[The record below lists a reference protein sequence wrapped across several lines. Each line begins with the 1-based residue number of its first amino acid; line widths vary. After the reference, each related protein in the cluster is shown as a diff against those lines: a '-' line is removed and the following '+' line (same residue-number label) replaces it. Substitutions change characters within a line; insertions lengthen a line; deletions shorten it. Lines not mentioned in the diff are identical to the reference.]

1 MKSPESLAAHFKI
14 IIKEETSR
22 PIPNKPPTNFP
33 SRKYVPTLG
42 KFSKHVIA
50 MDRSR
55 SENDR
60 EFKYSTRKIRYD
72 RESDGF
78 FDQYMEI
85 QSVSIPSVNHILVS
99 NNIEMIFELIEL
111 DGTRCLE

>member
-1 MKSPESLAAHFKI
+1 MVTVNSPESLASHLKN

-50 MDRSR
+50 MDRSL
-55 SENDR
+55 SENNHG
-60 EFKYSTRKIRYD
+60 FKSSSRKIRYD
-72 RESDGF
+72 RESNLFGDK
-78 FDQYMEI
+78 YMEI
-85 QSVSIPSVNHILVS
+85 
-99 NNIEMIFELIEL
+99 
-111 DGTRCLE
+111 